1 MAIQND
7 VYSKCARRGYP
18 LQSGLIGVTT
28 LEKIYSGKTKD
39 VFLRDDGNILLRFK
53 DTVTGTGDVI
63 DAGSNTVIGEVSGKG
78 NASLR
83 LTVHFFSLLQKAGM
97 TTHFI
102 GVGPEPNTLL
112 VKRAHSFKLEVVC
125 REKAWGSFIR
135 RYGAYIKEGTPLPSV
150 VEFTLKDDARE
161 DPPINEESLV
171 ALGIV
176 TADQIRYMKES
187 ARRATA
193 ILKAHM
199 AEKGLDLVDIKYE
212 FGEIDG
218 QTIIID
224 EISGDGMRVVK
235 DGRVLLQKELA
246 AALLGE

>member
-1 MAIQND
+1 ME
-7 VYSKCARRGYP
+7 R
-18 LQSGLIGVTT
+18 
-28 LEKIYSGKTKD
+28 IYSGKTKD
-39 VFLRDDGNILLRFK
+39 VFLRDDGNILLKFK

-83 LTVHFFSLLQKAGM
+83 LTVYFFDLLQKAGM
-97 TTHFI
+97 PTHFI
-102 GVGPEPNTLL
+102 SMGPEPNTLL
-112 VKRAHSFKLEVVC
+112 VKRAKSFKLEVVC

-150 VEFTLKDDARE
+150 IEFTLKDDERE
-161 DPPINEESLV
+161 DPPISEESLV

-176 TADQIRYMKES
+176 TEDQIRYMKES
-187 ARRATA
+187 ARKATA
-193 ILKAHM
+193 ILKAHL
-199 AEKGLDLVDIKYE
+199 AEKGLDLIDIKYE
-212 FGEIDG
+212 FGEVDG

-224 EISGDGMRVVK
+224 EISGDGMRVAK
-235 DGRVLLQKELA
+235 DGKILLQKELA

>member
-1 MAIQND
+1 
-7 VYSKCARRGYP
+7 
-18 LQSGLIGVTT
+18 
-28 LEKIYSGKTKD
+28 LERIYSGKTKD
-39 VFLRDDGNILLRFK
+39 VYLRDDGNILLKFK

-83 LTVHFFSLLQKAGM
+83 LTVYFFDLLQKAGM
-97 TTHFI
+97 PTHFI
-102 GVGPEPNTLL
+102 SMGPEPNTLL
-112 VKRAHSFKLEVVC
+112 VKRAKSFKLEVVC

-150 VEFTLKDDARE
+150 IEFTLKDDERE

-176 TADQIRYMKES
+176 TEDQIRYMKES
-187 ARRATA
+187 ARKATA
-193 ILKAHM
+193 ILKAHL
-199 AEKGLDLVDIKYE
+199 AEKGLDLIDIKYE
-212 FGEIDG
+212 FGEVDG

-224 EISGDGMRVVK
+224 EISGDGMRVAK
-235 DGRVLLQKELA
+235 DGKILLQKELA

>member
-1 MAIQND
+1 ME
-7 VYSKCARRGYP
+7 R
-18 LQSGLIGVTT
+18 
-28 LEKIYSGKTKD
+28 IYSGKTKD
-39 VFLRDDGNILLRFK
+39 VFLRDDGNILLKFK

-83 LTVHFFSLLQKAGM
+83 LTVYFFDLLQKAGM
-97 TTHFI
+97 PTHFI
-102 GVGPEPNTLL
+102 STGPEPNTLL
-112 VKRAHSFKLEVVC
+112 VKRAKSFKLEVVC

-150 VEFTLKDDARE
+150 IEFTLKDDERE

-176 TADQIRYMKES
+176 TEDQIRYMKES
-187 ARRATA
+187 ARKATA
-193 ILKAHM
+193 ILKAHL
-199 AEKGLDLVDIKYE
+199 AEKGLDLIDIKYE
-212 FGEIDG
+212 FGEVDG

-235 DGRVLLQKELA
+235 DGKVLLQKELA

>member
-1 MAIQND
+1 ME
-7 VYSKCARRGYP
+7 R
-18 LQSGLIGVTT
+18 
-28 LEKIYSGKTKD
+28 IYSGKTKD
-39 VFLRDDGNILLRFK
+39 VFLRDDGNILLKFK

-83 LTVHFFSLLQKAGM
+83 LTVYFFDLLQKAGM
-97 TTHFI
+97 PTHFI
-102 GVGPEPNTLL
+102 SMGPEPNTLL
-112 VKRAHSFKLEVVC
+112 VKRAKSFKLEVVC

-150 VEFTLKDDARE
+150 IEFTLKDDERE

-176 TADQIRYMKES
+176 TEDQIRYMKES
-187 ARRATA
+187 ARKATA
-193 ILKAHM
+193 ILKAHL
-199 AEKGLDLVDIKYE
+199 AEKGLDLIDIKYE
-212 FGEIDG
+212 FGEVDG

-224 EISGDGMRVVK
+224 EISGDGMRVAK
-235 DGRVLLQKELA
+235 DGKILLQKELA

>member
-1 MAIQND
+1 ME
-7 VYSKCARRGYP
+7 R
-18 LQSGLIGVTT
+18 
-28 LEKIYSGKTKD
+28 IYSGKTKD
-39 VFLRDDGNILLRFK
+39 VFLRDDGNILLKFK

-83 LTVHFFSLLQKAGM
+83 LTVYFFDLLQKAGM
-97 TTHFI
+97 PTHFI
-102 GVGPEPNTLL
+102 SMGPEPNTLL
-112 VKRAHSFKLEVVC
+112 VKRAKSFKLEVVC

-150 VEFTLKDDARE
+150 IEFTLKDDERE
-161 DPPINEESLV
+161 DPPINEERLV

-176 TADQIRYMKES
+176 TEDQIRYMKES
-187 ARRATA
+187 ARKATA
-193 ILKAHM
+193 ILKAHL
-199 AEKGLDLVDIKYE
+199 AEKGLDLIDIKYE
-212 FGEIDG
+212 FGEVDG

-224 EISGDGMRVVK
+224 EISGDGMRVAK
-235 DGRVLLQKELA
+235 DGKILLQKELA

>member
-1 MAIQND
+1 ME
-7 VYSKCARRGYP
+7 R
-18 LQSGLIGVTT
+18 
-28 LEKIYSGKTKD
+28 IYSGKTKD
-39 VFLRDDGNILLRFK
+39 VFLRDDGNILLKFK

-83 LTVHFFSLLQKAGM
+83 LTVYFFDLLQKAGM
-97 TTHFI
+97 PIHFI
-102 GVGPEPNTLL
+102 SMGPEPNTLL
-112 VKRAHSFKLEVVC
+112 VKRAKSFKLEVVC

-150 VEFTLKDDARE
+150 IEFTLKDDERE

-176 TADQIRYMKES
+176 TEDQIRYMKES
-187 ARRATA
+187 ARKATA
-193 ILKAHM
+193 ILKAHL
-199 AEKGLDLVDIKYE
+199 AEKGLDLIDIKYE
-212 FGEIDG
+212 FGEVDG

-224 EISGDGMRVVK
+224 EISGDGMRVAK
-235 DGRVLLQKELA
+235 DGKILLQKELA

>member
-1 MAIQND
+1 ME
-7 VYSKCARRGYP
+7 R
-18 LQSGLIGVTT
+18 
-28 LEKIYSGKTKD
+28 IYSGKTKD
-39 VFLRDDGNILLRFK
+39 VYLRDDGNILLKFK

-83 LTVHFFSLLQKAGM
+83 LTVYFFDLLQKAGM
-97 TTHFI
+97 PTHFI
-102 GVGPEPNTLL
+102 SMGPEPNTLL
-112 VKRAHSFKLEVVC
+112 VKRAKSFKLEVVC

-150 VEFTLKDDARE
+150 IEFTLKDDERE

-176 TADQIRYMKES
+176 TEDQIRYMKES
-187 ARRATA
+187 ARKATA
-193 ILKAHM
+193 ILKAHL
-199 AEKGLDLVDIKYE
+199 AEKGLDLIDIKYE
-212 FGEIDG
+212 FGEVDG

-224 EISGDGMRVVK
+224 EISGDGMRVAK
-235 DGRVLLQKELA
+235 DGKILLQKELA